1 MPLYEGGDGKLYY
14 NFAQGLKVYMHGSD
28 CDKNDEYTLEIVG
41 CHYIGI
47 TEYYDVERDG
57 VRLPQPLSANR
68 VKYLVSRYGQKTLA
82 YGERLEL
89 PLLLDEVKLFYEV
102 QERRRENAKTMASKL
117 SEYVALDIA
126 ARSLSCK
133 IGYAQAFGDKD
144 EANALIN
151 QQKLLRLKANT
162 VLTDNGIDPTEIKD
176 LPKCE
181 KCDGKGYY
189 FNNICDCAIV
199 RTAEIK
205 AFNAE
210 ERRKLL
216 KLTANNKKLNQ

>member
-28 CDKNDEYTLEIVG
+28 CGKNDEYTLEIVG
-41 CHYIGI
+41 CHYIGV
-47 TEYYDVERDG
+47 TEYYDVARDG
-57 VRLPQPLSANR
+57 IRLPQPLSANR

-102 QERRRENAKTMASKL
+102 QERRRDNAKRMAGKL

-126 ARSLSCK
+126 ARALNSK
-133 IGYAQAFGDKD
+133 IGYAQAFENND
-144 EANALIN
+144 EANELIN
-151 QQKLLRLKANT
+151 RQSLLRQKANA
-162 VLTDNGIDPTEIKD
+162 VLVENGIDPTEIED
-176 LPKCE
+176 LPRCE
-181 KCDGKGYY
+181 KCGGKGYF
-189 FNNICDCAIV
+189 FNNICDCAV
-199 RTAEIK
+199 ARTAEIK
-205 AFNAE
+205 EFNAE

-216 KLTANNKKLNQ
+216 QLTAANKFER